1 MSSTFENMND
11 VLNLQKKKFIKDGP
25 PSINLR
31 VDRLNRLTSML
42 VENRY
47 AFTEALSSDF
57 GSRSQNASLMTDV
70 YTVLPE
76 ITNAI
81 KNIKRWTKDE
91 KRSSNM
97 PFSLFGA
104 KSYIR
109 YEPLGTIG
117 MISPW
122 NFPVNLA
129 FGPLASIFA
138 AGNQV
143 MHKPSELTPETA
155 ALMKELCDKAYDQDE
170 FATFLGGPETGEA
183 FSKLNF
189 DHLLYTGS
197 GNVGK
202 HVMNAAAQNLVP
214 VTLELGGKS
223 PVVVGNSAD
232 IQASAKRVMFGKTM
246 NAGQI
251 CLAPDYVMVHK
262 DKKEEFISEAE
273 KAVADYYPNIK
284 NNDDYTSIINERHF
298 DRLNGLIDDAREKG
312 ATINQINPS
321 NEDFSQQEFFKIPP
335 TIITDTSDD
344 MRVMKEEIFGP
355 ILPVLEYTDVEEAL
369 DTINSKDRPL
379 GLYYFGTDKN
389 EQSNVLDNTSSGG
402 VTINNV
408 VGHIQ
413 QQDLPFGGVGP
424 SGMGRYHSQDGF
436 KNFSNARA
444 VFKDVPFFMDNLA
457 FGMIRPPYKEGFE
470 NFIKKILK

>member
-1 MSSTFENMND
+1 MSSSFENMNE
-11 VLNLQKKKFIKDGP
+11 VLNLQKKKFINDGP
-25 PSINLR
+25 PSIELR
-31 VDRLNRLTSML
+31 IDRLNRLKSML
-42 VENRY
+42 IENRY
-47 AFTEALSSDF
+47 ELTDALSSDF
-57 GSRSQNASLMTDV
+57 GSRSKNASLLSDV

-91 KRSSNM
+91 KRSSNK

-143 MHKPSELTPETA
+143 MHKPSELTPATA

-202 HVMNAAAQNLVP
+202 HVMHAAAQNLVP

-232 IQASAKRVMFGKTM
+232 IKATAKRVMFGKTM

-262 DKKEEFISEAE
+262 DKKDEFISEAE
-273 KAVADYYPNIK
+273 NAVADYYPDIK

-298 DRLNGLIDDAREKG
+298 NRLNELINDAREKG
-312 ATINQINPS
+312 ATINQINPA
-321 NEDFSQQEFFKIPP
+321 NEDFTQQEFFKIPP
-335 TIITDTSDD
+335 TIITNTSDD
-344 MRVMKEEIFGP
+344 MRVMTEEIFGP
-355 ILPVLEYTDVEEAL
+355 VLPVVEFTEVKEAL
-369 DTINSKDRPL
+369 DSINSKDRPL

-389 EQSNVLDNTSSGG
+389 EQSNVLNNTSSGG

>member
-232 IQASAKRVMFGKTM
+232 IKASAKRVMFGKTM

-262 DKKEEFISEAE
+262 DKKDEFITEAE
-273 KAVADYYPNIK
+273 KAVADYYPSIK

-312 ATINQINPS
+312 ATINQVNPS

>member
-11 VLNLQKKKFIKDGP
+11 VLNIQKKKFIKDGP

-262 DKKEEFISEAE
+262 DKKDEFISEAE

>member
-1 MSSTFENMND
+1 
-11 VLNLQKKKFIKDGP
+11 
-25 PSINLR
+25 
-31 VDRLNRLTSML
+31 ML

-262 DKKEEFISEAE
+262 DKKDEFITEAE

-355 ILPVLEYTDVEEAL
+355 ILPVLQYTDVEEAL

>member
-1 MSSTFENMND
+1 MSSSFENMNE
-11 VLNLQKKKFIKDGP
+11 VLNLQKKKFINDGP
-25 PSINLR
+25 PSIELR
-31 VDRLNRLTSML
+31 IDRLNRLKSML
-42 VENRY
+42 IENRY
-47 AFTEALSSDF
+47 ELTDALSSDF
-57 GSRSQNASLMTDV
+57 GSRSKNASLLSDV

-91 KRSSNM
+91 KRSSNK

-143 MHKPSELTPETA
+143 MHKPSELTPATA

-197 GNVGK
+197 GNIGK
-202 HVMNAAAQNLVP
+202 HVMHAAAQNLVP

-232 IQASAKRVMFGKTM
+232 IKATAKRVMFGKTM

-262 DKKEEFISEAE
+262 DK
-273 KAVADYYPNIK
+273 
-284 NNDDYTSIINERHF
+284 
-298 DRLNGLIDDAREKG
+298 
-312 ATINQINPS
+312 
-321 NEDFSQQEFFKIPP
+321 
-335 TIITDTSDD
+335 
-344 MRVMKEEIFGP
+344 
-355 ILPVLEYTDVEEAL
+355 
-369 DTINSKDRPL
+369 
-379 GLYYFGTDKN
+379 
-389 EQSNVLDNTSSGG
+389 
-402 VTINNV
+402 
-408 VGHIQ
+408 
-413 QQDLPFGGVGP
+413 
-424 SGMGRYHSQDGF
+424 
-436 KNFSNARA
+436 
-444 VFKDVPFFMDNLA
+444 
-457 FGMIRPPYKEGFE
+457 
-470 NFIKKILK
+470 

>member
-1 MSSTFENMND
+1 
-11 VLNLQKKKFIKDGP
+11 
-25 PSINLR
+25 
-31 VDRLNRLTSML
+31 
-42 VENRY
+42 
-47 AFTEALSSDF
+47 
-57 GSRSQNASLMTDV
+57 
-70 YTVLPE
+70 
-76 ITNAI
+76 
-81 KNIKRWTKDE
+81 
-91 KRSSNM
+91 M

-262 DKKEEFISEAE
+262 DKKDEFITEAE

>member
-262 DKKEEFISEAE
+262 DKKDEFITEAE
-273 KAVADYYPNIK
+273 KAVADYYPSIK

-424 SGMGRYHSQDGF
+424 FGMGRYHSQDGF

>member
-262 DKKEEFISEAE
+262 DKKDEFISEAE

-444 VFKDVPFFMDNLA
+444 IFKDVPFFMDNLA

>member
-155 ALMKELCDKAYDQDE
+155 ALMKDLCDKAYDQDE

-262 DKKEEFISEAE
+262 DKKDEFITEAE
-273 KAVADYYPNIK
+273 KAVADYYPSIK

>member
-1 MSSTFENMND
+1 MSSSFENMNE
-11 VLNLQKKKFIKDGP
+11 VLNFQKKKFINDGP
-25 PSINLR
+25 PSIELR
-31 VDRLNRLTSML
+31 IDRLNRLKSML
-42 VENRY
+42 IENRY
-47 AFTEALSSDF
+47 ELTDALSSDF
-57 GSRSQNASLMTDV
+57 GSRSKNASLLSDV

-91 KRSSNM
+91 KRSSNK

-143 MHKPSELTPETA
+143 MHKPSELTPATA

-202 HVMNAAAQNLVP
+202 HVMHAAAQNLVP

-232 IQASAKRVMFGKTM
+232 IKATAKRVMFGKTM

-262 DKKEEFISEAE
+262 DKKDEFISEAE
-273 KAVADYYPNIK
+273 NAVADYYPDIK

-298 DRLNGLIDDAREKG
+298 NRLNELIDDAREKG

-321 NEDFSQQEFFKIPP
+321 NEDFTQQEFFKIPP
-335 TIITDTSDD
+335 TIITNTSDD
-344 MRVMKEEIFGP
+344 MRVMTEEIFGP
-355 ILPVLEYTDVEEAL
+355 VLPVVEFTEVKEAL
-369 DTINSKDRPL
+369 DSINSKDRPL

-389 EQSNVLDNTSSGG
+389 EQSNVLNNTSSGG

>member
-25 PSINLR
+25 PSIDLR

>member
-1 MSSTFENMND
+1 MSSSFENMNE
-11 VLNLQKKKFIKDGP
+11 VLNLQKKKFINDGP
-25 PSINLR
+25 PSIELR
-31 VDRLNRLTSML
+31 IDRLNRLKSML
-42 VENRY
+42 IENRY
-47 AFTEALSSDF
+47 ELTDALSSDF
-57 GSRSQNASLMTDV
+57 GSRSKNASLLSDV

-91 KRSSNM
+91 KRSSNK

-143 MHKPSELTPETA
+143 MHKPSELTPATA

-202 HVMNAAAQNLVP
+202 HVMHAAAQNLVP

-232 IQASAKRVMFGKTM
+232 IKATAKRVMFGKTM

-262 DKKEEFISEAE
+262 DKKDEFISEA
-273 KAVADYYPNIK
+273 KNAVADYYPDIK

-298 DRLNGLIDDAREKG
+298 NRLNELIDDAREKG
-312 ATINQINPS
+312 ATINQINPA
-321 NEDFSQQEFFKIPP
+321 NEDFTQQEFFKIPP
-335 TIITDTSDD
+335 TIITNTSDD
-344 MRVMKEEIFGP
+344 MRVMTEEIFGP
-355 ILPVLEYTDVEEAL
+355 VLPVVEFTEVKEAL
-369 DTINSKDRPL
+369 DSINSKDRPL

-389 EQSNVLDNTSSGG
+389 EQSNVLNNTSSGG